1 MGRVRNFVSST
12 AVAHGLDLDSII
24 FPVEGEWNKR
34 ILTQL
39 LSICGG
45 GGETVGSDNKGDI
58 AYMKYSLLGG
68 VSPTSVLSEA
78 KEVEEGEEVDIGDGV
93 LSGSA
98 RGIKGSEVEEEG
110 E

>member
-1 MGRVRNFVSST
+1 
-12 AVAHGLDLDSII
+12 
-24 FPVEGEWNKR
+24 
-34 ILTQL
+34 
-39 LSICGG
+39 
-45 GGETVGSDNKGDI
+45 
-58 AYMKYSLLGG
+58 MKQSLLRG